1 MHSEK
6 RAISLNIITSILL
19 QIVAVLNTFIC
30 SKIIISFFGSEAN
43 GLLSSI
49 KQFLNYISL
58 IEGGVGSV
66 ILASLYL
73 PYYKH
78 DDAKI
83 NQIYSGSRHFFEQIV
98 LIFIAYSV
106 ALALIYPIVVKSS
119 FGYKYIA
126 SMIIIVAISLI
137 FQYYLFITQKLLLIA
152 ANKIYLCNIAQILS
166 LIANLILIIYIS
178 KYRNLHLVQIGSCG
192 AFLIQGILY
201 YIYAKKYFKISYVKK
216 YDKSIL
222 AQRWDGFYQNL
233 AYFVNTNTDIVIL
246 TFFSLKEVSV
256 YSVYMLVIN
265 GIRSVIVSV
274 SNSFQA
280 LIGKSI
286 AIDDREQLNAKF
298 GIYERAIQGITII
311 LYGTVLLLIREFVI
325 NYVGRV
331 NDVNYNRICFP
342 LIITLAYTIMCF
354 REPYNL
360 IINSANHFK
369 QTVKGAVWEAVINI
383 VISISLVFKFG
394 IVGVA
399 IGTLIASVYRTV
411 YFIQYLQKNILL
423 RDFKL
428 QLKRF
433 ATYAIIILM
442 DSILFVIFSEHQTM
456 TWMGFIVDGLI
467 AILINAI
474 VFAIVELIANR
485 KEFIWDILYLSKN
498 RRMRH

>member
-1 MHSEK
+1 M
-6 RAISLNIITSILL
+6 
-19 QIVAVLNTFIC
+19 
-30 SKIIISFFGSEAN
+30 
-43 GLLSSI
+43 
-49 KQFLNYISL
+49 

-166 LIANLILIIYIS
+166 LIVNSILIIYIS

-192 AFLIQGILY
+192 VFLIQGILY

-331 NDVNYNRICFP
+331 NDVNYNRIYFP

-474 VFAIVELIANR
+474 VFTIVELIANR
-485 KEFIWDILYLSKN
+485 KEFIGDILYLSKN